1 MGSLCAIGE
10 PLRVQGFAMA
20 GAVVLPATEPEQV
33 RRAWQSRPAGVEV
46 VVLTPAAAGVL
57 GTAVDEPGGPL
68 SVVLP
73 S

>member
-1 MGSLCAIGE
+1 
-10 PLRVQGFAMA
+10 MA

-46 VVLTPAAAGVL
+46 VVLTPAAAAVL